1 MTYDVLN
8 LTFNEPTASDVTL
21 TDDLAKTIHQFQKQ
35 RREGLFHLCMIAYG
49 LRRHNLEKSK
59 VKRGGNARDQVYK
72 PIFKKWYEDKRLKEV
87 YGELPNFTLYAMSG
101 RLLQYVRWKVEEKY
115 IAALP
120 SSLGALY
127 ECSQILFTQGDSAT
141 AVSRQRFK
149 MALKNPIKD
158 GSRNNT
164 VINPTVTRQ
173 EIQNYR
179 QDAPTKQVSKSKT
192 AAISTE
198 TTITLGVIKIHKD
211 LYKFSK
217 RGTKT
222 GAVSLANVEA
232 FLKELKA
239 LVLRHGKKNN
249 IFALESNFD
258 QVKIDY
264 KSAEKPDFGA
274 NLLKSKSKSVR

>member
-8 LTFNEPTASDVTL
+8 LTFNEPTASDVSL

-35 RREGLFHLCMIAYG
+35 RREGLYHLCMIAYG

-59 VKRGGNARDQVYK
+59 AKRGGNARDQVYK

-87 YGELPNFTLYAMSG
+87 YGEVTNFTLYAMSG
-101 RLLQYVRWKVEEKY
+101 RLLNYVRWQVDEKY

-149 MALKNPIKD
+149 MALTKPIRD
-158 GSRNNT
+158 GSRNNA

-179 QDAPTKQVSKSKT
+179 HQDTPTKQVSKSKT
-192 AAISTE
+192 AASTE

-232 FLKELKA
+232 FLKELMA